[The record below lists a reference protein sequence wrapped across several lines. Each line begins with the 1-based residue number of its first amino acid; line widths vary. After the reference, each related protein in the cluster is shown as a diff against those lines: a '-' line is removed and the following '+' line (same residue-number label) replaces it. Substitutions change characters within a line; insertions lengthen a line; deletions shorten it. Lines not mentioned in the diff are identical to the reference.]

1 MIRIR
6 AILFMLKDMFFGNK
20 NKEIT
25 TEHELVEKFKEADL
39 AYGYYD
45 ENRDYEKMANLFLQ
59 SRPKSTHIAK
69 VYPDKDKFYIISSHR
84 IY

>member
-1 MIRIR
+1 MIKIR
-6 AILFMLKDMFFGNK
+6 AILYMLKDMFFGNK

-45 ENRDYEKMANLFLQ
+45 ENKDYEKMAVTIVTGKQ
-59 SRPKSTHIAK
+59 IGRAH
-69 VYPDKDKFYIISSHR
+69 V
-84 IY
+84 